1 MNYTSLIIGLSVC
14 ALGGPPRSPA
24 QQQPPVLRG
33 EVHLLTIE
41 VQVTGAKDAPMR
53 EFVTSDFEVTISGR
67 QRPVVSVTLLHHD
80 EGTVVRDLLRVAN
93 SQACFFGFHRK
104 VDKVSA
110 HYLVAV
116 ERSGADQIEVKQVR
130 MKMADKAFAVQQWGW
145 RSPIRKGA

>member
-1 MNYTSLIIGLSVC
+1 MNYTSLIIGLLVC

-41 VQVTGAKDAPMR
+41 VQVTAATDAPMR
-53 EFVTSDFEVTISGR
+53 EFVTSDFEVSVSGR
-67 QRPVVSVTLLHHD
+67 RRPVESVTLLHYD
-80 EGTVVRDLLRVAN
+80 EGAVVRDVPREAN
-93 SQACFFGFHRK
+93 STTCFFGFHRN
-104 VDKVSA
+104 VDKASA

-130 MKMADKAFAVQQWGW
+130 MRMADKAFAVQRWGW
-145 RSPIRKGA
+145 RSPIRKGT